1 MQSVR
6 SLQVYAKKVH
16 EVLLPGVLKRK
27 QTVRASFTYMCNVP
41 REGSTETCFQIWH
54 ADWNNGNK
62 IPRELEQEQ
71 KSRNCPPVSRP
82 GKKRRRR
89 PTASSQ
95 PAAPRMVAM
104 LTVMKMKERSR
115 FNPMRQFNKD
125 KHHRCGTKVFVAA
138 CAKTGYCMRQAHKTK
153 SLWWTIEVY
162 CGAKTHLRTP
172 VPRDNNSGEAPVLR
186 KLNALLP
193 STPTSPWRLIV
204 TDRFYTSDEV
214 ALELINRRFIPDWDD
229 PDR

>member
-71 KSRNCPPVSRP
+71 KSRNCPPASRP

-104 LTVMKMKERSR
+104 LTVMKMKERWE
-115 FNPMRQFNKD
+115 
-125 KHHRCGTKVFVAA
+125 
-138 CAKTGYCMRQAHKTK
+138 
-153 SLWWTIEVY
+153 LWRS
-162 CGAKTHLRTP
+162 CGAL
-172 VPRDNNSGEAPVLR
+172 
-186 KLNALLP
+186 
-193 STPTSPWRLIV
+193 ST
-204 TDRFYTSDEV
+204 
-214 ALELINRRFIPDWDD
+214 
-229 PDR
+229 